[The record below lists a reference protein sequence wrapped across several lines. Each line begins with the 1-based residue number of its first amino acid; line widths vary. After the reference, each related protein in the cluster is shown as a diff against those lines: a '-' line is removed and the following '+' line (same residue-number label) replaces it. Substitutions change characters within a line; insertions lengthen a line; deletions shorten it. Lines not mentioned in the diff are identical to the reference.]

1 MALKKDINL
10 DAEAAKVRSL
20 CPTFKNFERDFPSIC
35 FALATGVGK
44 TRLMGAFIAWL
55 YYEKGIKNFFVM
67 APNLTI
73 YNKLIRDFGDINNPK
88 YVFRGLDAFSTPPR
102 IIHGENYEYYRQQEL
117 GTSGITINVFN
128 ISKLNAETR
137 SGKEPRMK
145 RLNEVLGESYFNYLV
160 GLPDLVLLMDES
172 HHYRADRGM
181 AVINELKPVL
191 GIEVTATPQ
200 VERGGK
206 SIKFEN
212 VVYEYSLAHA
222 LEDGKFVKVPAVATR
237 KNFDPEQYSDDEL
250 DRIKLVDG
258 VRIHIETQAE
268 LEKYARENGKKIIKS
283 FVLVVAKDTNH
294 SGKLKDFICSDAFFK
309 GYYKDKVLEIHSNQ
323 TGAEKDENIEQLLS
337 LEEPDNKIEIVI
349 HVNMLKEGWDV
360 TNLYT
365 IIPLR
370 RSASETLTEQ
380 TIGRGLRLPY
390 GERTGVDA
398 VDRLN
403 IVHHDKYDAIINAAS
418 DPNSIIRKLNIIE
431 VDDSTTQD
439 RKTSVELPSRVEEI
453 IAGYSFVEQIKL
465 AIPDNTVPTDERK
478 SEMAKAIAQNAYKT
492 VMELNK
498 HVKTFDDVKK
508 PEYRKLIVA
517 SVVQKTRES
526 FPTVDINEE
535 VKVY

>member
-1 MALKKDINL
+1 M
-10 DAEAAKVRSL
+10 
-20 CPTFKNFERDFPSIC
+20 
-35 FALATGVGK
+35 
-44 TRLMGAFIAWL
+44 
-55 YYEKGIKNFFVM
+55 
-67 APNLTI
+67 
-73 YNKLIRDFGDINNPK
+73 
-88 YVFRGLDAFSTPPR
+88 
-102 IIHGENYEYYRQQEL
+102 
-117 GTSGITINVFN
+117 
-128 ISKLNAETR
+128 
-137 SGKEPRMK
+137 
-145 RLNEVLGESYFNYLV
+145 
-160 GLPDLVLLMDES
+160 
-172 HHYRADRGM
+172 
-181 AVINELKPVL
+181 
-191 GIEVTATPQ
+191 
-200 VERGGK
+200 
-206 SIKFEN
+206 
-212 VVYEYSLAHA
+212 
-222 LEDGKFVKVPAVATR
+222 
-237 KNFDPEQYSDDEL
+237 
-250 DRIKLVDG
+250 
-258 VRIHIETQAE
+258 RIHIETQAE
-268 LEKYARENGKKIIKS
+268 LEKYARENGKKIIKP

-403 IVHHDKYDAIINAAS
+403 IVHHDKYDAIINAAN

-439 RKTSVELPSRVEEI
+439 RKTIVELPSRVEET
-453 IAGYSFVEQIKL
+453 IASYTFVEQIKL
-465 AIPDNTVPTDERK
+465 SIPDNTVPTDERK
-478 SEMAKAIAQNAYKT
+478 SEMAKAIAQNVYKT

-517 SVVQKTRES
+517 AVVQKTRES

>member
-1 MALKKDINL
+1 MNKNTRYITNRLKLREPQAESLELFEKICCELALKKDINL

-20 CPTFKNFERDFPSIC
+20 CPTFKSFERDFPSIC

-237 KNFDPEQYSDDEL
+237 KNFDPEQYSDEEL

-268 LEKYARENGKKIIKS
+268 LEKYARENGKKIIKP

-403 IVHHDKYDAIINAAS
+403 IVHHDKYDAIINAAN

-439 RKTSVELPSRVEEI
+439 RKTIVELPSRVEET
-453 IAGYSFVEQIKL
+453 IASYTFVEQIKL

-478 SEMAKAIAQNAYKT
+478 SEMAKDYC
-492 VMELNK
+492 
-498 HVKTFDDVKK
+498 
-508 PEYRKLIVA
+508 PECLQDCYG
-517 SVVQKTRES
+517 TE
-526 FPTVDINEE
+526 
-535 VKVY
+535 